1 MCSEFLSENVH
12 GVHHL
17 VQLLSVSVKFCLKGD
32 CGFGRVRMGYIGG
45 LLRKTLPHT
54 VVLLVCVLMCVVKCE
69 NVSYLLMADRHCM
82 MNYCEA
88 NVNMIKNLQF
98 P

>member
-1 MCSEFLSENVH
+1 MRNVFRIFVRKH
-12 GVHHL
+12 QRVHHL
-17 VQLLSVSVKFCLKGD
+17 VQLLSISEKFFLRRD
-32 CGFGRVRMGYIGG
+32 CGFSRLRMGYIGG

-54 VVLLVCVLMCVVKCE
+54 VVWLVCVCVIMCE
-69 NVSYLLMADRHCM
+69 SVSYLLMADRYCV

-88 NVNMIKNLQF
+88 HVNMVKYLQF